1 MIGQIR
7 FTNATVPDGT
17 TDRVMAL
24 KMLSGRALVLPVEI
38 PHEDDYSFS
47 VWVKSDTIGSL
58 TINVFGNSEQVNT
71 TGIWQRVTV
80 IADTR
85 QGNIVTVTPGT
96 NDEYFLY
103 QAMLETGNKPSGWSP
118 SPDDEE
124 QKIREIKQ
132 SMLELTPEAIIGTVM
147 NSREMTELRQE
158 SDRVAI
164 LVDTFTEDGV
174 TRVHNSAVII
184 DQSGILMNGGVID
197 IQAGSVF
204 RVQSNGVFQV
214 NAASPTD
221 NFMNL
226 GDKFI
231 VSDDGS
237 MKCSDAIVDKMS
249 VNGYE
254 PWTRENIVVSS
265 EKPEKTP
272 CIWLQPN
279 GTTALTLD
287 GTMNTTTAYLSQG
300 PQSMTVRKVTS
311 GTMPDGQTYTYT
323 LTTSIGNTTQVNV
336 RNIRLQAQISDGTH
350 TVTGF
355 LAETFSLGA
364 VSSKIVTMSV
374 YGSPINVCGTGNP
387 VTVTYSLVSSVGQL
401 NIRVNPD
408 YRNTLVAETRIQSG
422 MTPCALYWCP

>member
-1 MIGQIR
+1 MIGAIH
-7 FTNATVPDGT
+7 FTDTTLPDGGT
-17 TDRVMAL
+17 GRVMAL
-24 KMLSGRALVLPVEI
+24 SSLSGRPLVLPVEV
-38 PHEDDYSFS
+38 PDADGYAFS
-47 VWVKSDTIGSL
+47 VWVKCSQDGSVEIDLLGTSWQFEIGTS
-58 TINVFGNSEQVNT
+58 
-71 TGIWQRVTV
+71 WQRLTLTAEARSENEVLF
-80 IADTR
+80 
-85 QGNIVTVTPGT
+85 TPGT
-96 NDEYFLY
+96 DDEYFLY
-103 QAMLETGNKPSGWSP
+103 QAMLETGNKPSDWSP

-124 QKIREIKQ
+124 QEIKKIKQ

-158 SDRVAI
+158 SNRVAI
-164 LVDTFTEDGV
+164 LVDTFAEDGV

-197 IQAGSVF
+197 IRAGSVF

-237 MKCSDAIVDKMS
+237 MKCSDAIVDKLS

-374 YGSPINVCGTGNP
+374 YNSPINVCGTDTP

-401 NIRVNPD
+401 NIRVNPE

-422 MTPCALYWCP
+422 VTPCALYWCP

>member
-7 FTNATVPDGT
+7 FTNAAVPDGT

-24 KMLSGRALVLPVEI
+24 KNLSGRALVLPVEI

-47 VWVKSDTIGSL
+47 VWLKCDEPGSM
-58 TINVFGNSEQVNT
+58 TVTVFGVSET
-71 TGIWQRVTV
+71 FAIGTAWQRVTL

-85 QGNIVTVTPGT
+85 HGSTVTLTPGT
-96 NDEYFLY
+96 NDEYLIY
-103 QAMLETGNKPSGWSP
+103 RAMLETGNKPGDWSP
-118 SPDDEE
+118 SPEDGE
-124 QKIREIKQ
+124 QEIKEIRQ

-147 NSREMTELRQE
+147 DSQRMTEFRQE
-158 SDRVAI
+158 SDRVAVI
-164 LVDTFTEDGV
+164 VDKFAEDGV

-197 IQAGSVF
+197 IRAGSVF

-237 MKCSDAIVDKMS
+237 MKCSDAIVDKLS

-300 PQSMTVRKVTS
+300 PQCMTVRKVTS

-401 NIRVNPD
+401 NIRVNPE